1 MTMGS
6 CNVLVTGGGR
16 GIGAGIVEALAAAGH
31 NVAFCGRGTPEGAQD
46 FLNKLKQDH
55 PGKFAYFRCDVSRA
69 ADREAM
75 LDAFESEFG
84 PLDVLVNNAGVAPEV
99 RADLL
104 EMSEESFD
112 RVLGIN
118 LRGPFFLTQ
127 AAAKR
132 IIANQ
137 NGKFHCI
144 INTGSVSA
152 DYASIN
158 RGEYCLS
165 KAGVAMATKLWSVR
179 LAEHGICV
187 YELRPGV
194 IRSDMTSGVAAKYD
208 KMIADGLT
216 LQKRWGEPV
225 DIGRAVA
232 MLVAGSLAYS
242 TGQVINIDGGLTI
255 ERF

>member
-1 MTMGS
+1 MER
-6 CNVLVTGGGR
+6 CNVLVTGGAR
-16 GIGAGIVEALAAAGH
+16 GIGAGIVEALAKEGH
-31 NVAFCGRGTPEGAQD
+31 NVAFCGRAESESCAA
-46 FLNKLKQDH
+46 FLAKLKAEY
-55 PGKFAYFRCDVSRA
+55 PGKFAYYRCDVSSA
-69 ADREAM
+69 ADREKM
-75 LDAFESEFG
+75 LDAFVADFG
-84 PLDVLVNNAGVAPEV
+84 ALDVLVNNAGVAPDV

-104 EMSEESFD
+104 DMSEESFE
-112 RVLGIN
+112 RVLNIN

-132 IIANQ
+132 IIANK
-137 NGKFHCI
+137 NGRFHCI

-158 RGEYCLS
+158 RGEYWLS
-165 KAGVAMATKLWSVR
+165 KAGVAMATKLLAVR
-179 LAEHGICV
+179 LADLGICV

-194 IRSDMTSGVAAKYD
+194 IRSDMTSCVAAKYD

-216 LQKRWGEPV
+216 LQRRWGEPA